1 MSIAV
6 GMVETEGF
14 PAVVEAADA
23 MVKAARVT
31 LVGYEKIG
39 TGRVTVIV
47 RGDVSEVQASV
58 SAGQDSVKSR
68 VNGGIVLSTHIIAR
82 PHENLEYVLP
92 IRYTEAVEQFREGL
106 EAPRPVTGR
115 SS

>member
-6 GMVETEGF
+6 GMIETLGF

-39 TGRVTVIV
+39 SGRVTVIV
-47 RGDVSEVQASV
+47 RGDVSEVQA
-58 SAGQDSVKSR
+58 
-68 VNGGIVLSTHIIAR
+68 
-82 PHENLEYVLP
+82 
-92 IRYTEAVEQFREGL
+92 
-106 EAPRPVTGR
+106 
-115 SS
+115 

>member
-1 MSIAV
+1 MPIAV
-6 GMVETEGF
+6 GMIETLGF

-39 TGRVTVIV
+39 SGRVTVIV

-58 SAGQDSVKSR
+58 AAGVENANR
-68 VNGGIVLSTHIIAR
+68 VNGGLVDTADAADDTS
-82 PHENLEYVLP
+82 
-92 IRYTEAVEQFREGL
+92 
-106 EAPRPVTGR
+106 R
-115 SS
+115 SGPQGCRILMNKIYD

>member
-6 GMVETEGF
+6 GMIETRGS
-14 PAVVEAADA
+14 PALVEAADA

-39 TGRVTVIV
+39 SGRVTVVI
-47 RGDVSEVQASV
+47 RGSVSEVKASLE
-58 SAGQDSVKSR
+58 AGMEAIKR
-68 VNGGIVLSTHIIAR
+68 VNGGELASSHIIAR

-92 IRYTEAVEQFREGL
+92 IRYTEAVEQFR
-106 EAPRPVTGR
+106 
-115 SS
+115 S

>member
-1 MSIAV
+1 MPIAV
-6 GMVETEGF
+6 GMIETKGF
-14 PAVVEAADA
+14 PCVVEAADA

-39 TGRVTVIV
+39 SGRVTVIV

-58 SAGQDSVKSR
+58 AAGLESAKR
-68 VNGGIVLSTHIIAR
+68 VSGGEILSHHIIAR

-92 IRYTEAVEQFREGL
+92 IRYTEAVEQFR
-106 EAPRPVTGR
+106 
-115 SS
+115 S